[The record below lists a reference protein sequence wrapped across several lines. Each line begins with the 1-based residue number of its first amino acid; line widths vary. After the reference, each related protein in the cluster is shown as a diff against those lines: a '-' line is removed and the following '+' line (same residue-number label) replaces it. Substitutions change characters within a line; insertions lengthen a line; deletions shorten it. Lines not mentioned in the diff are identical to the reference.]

1 MNKSQLKEI
10 IHEEISLLLEARH
23 DLYAVADN
31 TKFGWR
37 LIGLYEDPEHATQ
50 LLRSGEG
57 QYGKLTKA
65 ATAYAMKIG
74 PGAGSMPFATLAWNE
89 KKWRNPGK
97 KTKAPSVLYALY
109 NKKDGWPLQG
119 IFKDVKKVKELWKER
134 SITYPGK
141 PTNAPIDQWLNQGGE
156 SKIDDS
162 SLFVL
167 KYKMNAAGTEQPK
180 NVSKAFRGK

>member
-1 MNKSQLKEI
+1 MVR
-10 IHEEISLLLEARH
+10 EELSLLMEAKH
-23 DLYAVADN
+23 DFYAVADN

-37 LIGLYEDPEHATQ
+37 LIGMYEDPEHATQ

-57 QYGKLTKA
+57 QYGKLTKS
-65 ATAYAMKIG
+65 ATAYAGKIG
-74 PGAGSMPFATLAWNE
+74 GGSGLMPFATLAWNE
-89 KKWRNPGK
+89 KKWRNPGG
-97 KTKAPSVLYALY
+97 KTKAPSVLYGLY

-119 IFKDVKKVKELWKER
+119 IFTDVKKVKELWKER
-134 SITYPGK
+134 SVTYPGK

-162 SLFVL
+162 SLIVL